1 MDCNTGR
8 RLLLLPSSCRYC
20 LLDIYIALSQNLFGH
35 WYLRR
40 SELHDDIAYMPTCLH
55 KPCCVGLDL
64 LAAELP
70 RTFVVLLSP
79 IDVALV
85 SQLQDKGLVCEVAH
99 KYECPCVFQN
109 RGRGIKRVRWLH
121 KQYKWD
127 KKFGACCLLYSDT
140 RQEDSAAAELRG
152 QVQQRR
158 LHRGEPHHLH

>member
-1 MDCNTGR
+1 MTTSTNIANT
-8 RLLLLPSSCRYC
+8 SASY
-20 LLDIYIALSQNLFGH
+20 
-35 WYLRR
+35 
-40 SELHDDIAYMPTCLH
+40 
-55 KPCCVGLDL
+55 CVGLDL

-121 KQYKWD
+121 KQYKWAD
-127 KKFGACCLLYSDT
+127 SIADT
-140 RQEDSAAAELRG
+140 TYN
-152 QVQQRR
+152 
-158 LHRGEPHHLH
+158 